1 MKFKGV
7 MPMAENKNNRNNNP
21 PRIRTIP
28 KAYEEIKKL
37 DSNTSFTMA
46 ALRNMCRNGEV
57 PTFRIGN
64 KTLLNFDL
72 LLDTLACQAGA

>member
-1 MKFKGV
+1 
-7 MPMAENKNNRNNNP
+7 MAENENNRNNNP

-28 KAYEEIKKL
+28 KAYEEIKNL
-37 DSNTSFTMA
+37 DGNTSFTMA
-46 ALRNMCRNGEV
+46 ALRNMCKNGEV

>member
-1 MKFKGV
+1 
-7 MPMAENKNNRNNNP
+7 MAENKNNRNNNP

>member
-1 MKFKGV
+1 
-7 MPMAENKNNRNNNP
+7 MAEIENNKIKNP
-21 PRIRTIP
+21 PRIRTLP

>member
-1 MKFKGV
+1 
-7 MPMAENKNNRNNNP
+7 MAQNENNIITNT
-21 PRIRTIP
+21 PRIRTLP
-28 KAYEEIKKL
+28 KAFEEIKKL

-57 PTFRIGN
+57 PTFKIGN

-72 LLDTLACQAGA
+72 LLDTLAYQAGA